1 MTPWS
6 VYLVR
11 CRDGTLY
18 TGISTDVSRRFA
30 EHDRNDDKGAK
41 YLRGRGPLQLVFRKV
56 IGARGLALR
65 VEDKIKKL
73 PKRRKEELIE
83 QDDIIEQIISRA
95 VKGTSRRMS
104 LP

>member
-1 MTPWS
+1 M
-6 VYLVR
+6 
-11 CRDGTLY
+11 
-18 TGISTDVSRRFA
+18 
-30 EHDRNDDKGAK
+30 
-41 YLRGRGPLQLVFRKV
+41 VFRKV